1 MVDESV
7 DYASE
12 SWKAELDSID
22 RTILFNTEMLV
33 YNILL
38 IVYAFEYRKADEFDQ
53 KIIYLFP
60 TLKAIFLW
68 VNLEFALRYIKT
80 A

>member
-1 MVDESV
+1 MQNETV

-12 SWKAELDSID
+12 SWKAELESID
-22 RTILFNTEMLV
+22 RTIIFNIEMLV
-33 YNILL
+33 YNVLL
-38 IVYAFEYRKADEFDQ
+38 IVYAFQYRRADEFNHT
-53 KIIYLFP
+53 IIYLFP
-60 TLKAIFLW
+60 ALKAIFLW